1 MCQLVILTSKSQKL
15 LEIKFPKKLILQQN
29 MIFLKN
35 YKRSLLALG
44 TLMISLWFLINYAYK
59 KEVPVSE
66 KVAIFSGE
74 ISGFINANIAE
85 NSVVVLKASVTA
97 VRNKELVLGSVIS
110 VQYLE
115 SESQNFLDVEKG
127 DLVLLKGIYLG
138 YDDLFEEYKLINC
151 ILLDDE

>member
-1 MCQLVILTSKSQKL
+1 MIL
-15 LEIKFPKKLILQQN
+15 
-29 MIFLKN
+29 LKN
-35 YKRSLLALG
+35 YKRALLALG
-44 TLMISLWFLINYAYK
+44 ILMISSWILINYAYK

-66 KVAIFSGE
+66 KTAVFSGE
-74 ISGFINANIAE
+74 ISDFINANIVE
-85 NSVVVLKASVTA
+85 NSVIILKASVTA
-97 VRNKELVLGSVIS
+97 VRDKELELGSVIS

-115 SESQNFLDVEKG
+115 SENQSFRDVEKG

>member
-1 MCQLVILTSKSQKL
+1 MIL
-15 LEIKFPKKLILQQN
+15 
-29 MIFLKN
+29 LKN
-35 YKRSLLALG
+35 YKRALLALG
-44 TLMISLWFLINYAYK
+44 ILMISSWVLINYAYK

-66 KVAIFSGE
+66 KTAVFSGE
-74 ISGFINANIAE
+74 MSDFINANIVE
-85 NSVVVLKASVTA
+85 NSVIILKASVTA
-97 VRNKELVLGSVIS
+97 VRDKELELGSVIS

-115 SESQNFLDVEKG
+115 SENQSFRDVEKG

>member
-1 MCQLVILTSKSQKL
+1 MIL
-15 LEIKFPKKLILQQN
+15 
-29 MIFLKN
+29 LKN
-35 YKRSLLALG
+35 YKLELLSLG
-44 TLMISLWFLINYAYK
+44 ILMIFSWVLINYAYK

-66 KVAIFSGE
+66 KTAIFSGE
-74 ISGFINANIAE
+74 ISDFINANITE

-97 VRNKELVLGSVIS
+97 VRDKELELGSVIS

-115 SESQNFLDVEKG
+115 SESQSFDNIEKG

>member
-1 MCQLVILTSKSQKL
+1 MIL
-15 LEIKFPKKLILQQN
+15 
-29 MIFLKN
+29 LKN
-35 YKRSLLALG
+35 YKRALLALG
-44 TLMISLWFLINYAYK
+44 ILMISSWVLLNYAYK

-66 KVAIFSGE
+66 KTAVFYGE
-74 ISGFINANIAE
+74 ISDFINANIVE
-85 NSVVVLKASVTA
+85 NSVIILKASVTA
-97 VRNKELVLGSVIS
+97 VRDKELELGSVIS

-115 SESQNFLDVEKG
+115 SENQSFRDVEKG

>member
-1 MCQLVILTSKSQKL
+1 MIL
-15 LEIKFPKKLILQQN
+15 
-29 MIFLKN
+29 LKN
-35 YKRSLLALG
+35 YKRALLSLG
-44 TLMISLWFLINYAYK
+44 ILMISSWILINYAYK

-66 KVAIFSGE
+66 KTAVFSGE
-74 ISGFINANIAE
+74 ISDFINANIVE
-85 NSVVVLKASVTA
+85 NSVIILKASVTA
-97 VRNKELVLGSVIS
+97 VRDKELELGSVIS

-115 SESQNFLDVEKG
+115 SENQSFRDVEKG

>member
-1 MCQLVILTSKSQKL
+1 MIL
-15 LEIKFPKKLILQQN
+15 
-29 MIFLKN
+29 LKN
-35 YKRSLLALG
+35 YKRALLALG
-44 TLMISLWFLINYAYK
+44 ILMISSWVLINYVYK

-66 KVAIFSGE
+66 KTAVFSGE
-74 ISGFINANIAE
+74 ISDFINANIVE
-85 NSVVVLKASVTA
+85 NSVIILKASVTA
-97 VRNKELVLGSVIS
+97 VRDKELELGSVIS

-115 SESQNFLDVEKG
+115 SENQSFRDVEKG

>member
-1 MCQLVILTSKSQKL
+1 MIL
-15 LEIKFPKKLILQQN
+15 
-29 MIFLKN
+29 LKN
-35 YKRSLLALG
+35 YKWTLLTVGFFLVSLL
-44 TLMISLWFLINYAYK
+44 FLINFAYK

-66 KVAIFSGE
+66 KVAVFSGE
-74 ISGFINANIAE
+74 VSSFINANIVE

-97 VRNKELVLGSVIS
+97 VRSKELELESVIS

-115 SESQNFLDVEKG
+115 SESENFSAVKNG
-127 DLVLLKGIYLG
+127 DLILLKGVYLG